1 MDVLRT
7 IVPNGYYRAPD
18 FRSKDARAWAAM
30 NPIAKPP
37 FDNYHQNLLIDF
49 LRSDGTTP
57 VAAGVYEATALH
69 AIPYARTVMSAL
81 LLARAPIETVCT
93 VTGVSEDTAQAYSDL
108 YFDPMVFHNR
118 LLKTAFIQRLP
129 GVTEDEAFYR
139 DMLSW
144 ALQLGWEYVEW
155 RVTGRNN
162 DLPVVEMLKGLL
174 SDSLWRSK
182 EHVFNRLGDPTSKE
196 ARAWLPHTVK
206 LAEAVFKMDTD
217 RITSIDE
224 LRIELSGFDATTNR
238 GKLGSEI
245 EIYSESPA

>member
-1 MDVLRT
+1 MDVIRT
-7 IVPNGYYRAPD
+7 VVPDGYYRAPD
-18 FRSKDARAWAAM
+18 FRSKDVREWASV
-30 NPIAKPP
+30 NPSEAPS
-37 FDNYHQNLLIDF
+37 FENCHQNQLVDF
-49 LRSDGTTP
+49 LRTDGTTP

-69 AIPYARTVMSAL
+69 TIPYARTVMSSM
-81 LLARAPIETVCT
+81 LLANAPTETLCM
-93 VTGVSEDTAQAYSDL
+93 VTGVAEDAVLAYKDL
-108 YFDPMVFHNR
+108 YFDSDVFHNR

-129 GVTEDEAFYR
+129 GGSADEAFYR
-139 DMLSW
+139 DMLTW

-155 RVTGRNN
+155 RVTGINA
-162 DLPVVEMLKGLL
+162 DLPIVTMLKGLL

-245 EIYSESPA
+245 SIYSESQP